1 MTAWLTLVRLGVT
14 IMKVIGLTGGIG
26 SGKSTVSQ
34 FLAELGAVIID
45 ADKVG
50 HEAFKPDTEIWREVV
65 AAFGRQILTP
75 EGDIDRGKLG
85 KIVFGSSESLAR
97 LNQIMHPRIYD
108 MVEARLE
115 EYRRQGVDVVVLEV
129 PLLLEVG
136 WTQLVDEV
144 WVTIASE
151 ATVLKRLQERT
162 GLSEPESLARIRSQ
176 MTNEER
182 VKHAGVVINNDCDL
196 TDLKA
201 RVSELWQRLHTG
213 GIGRPGEAS

>member
-1 MTAWLTLVRLGVT
+1 
-14 IMKVIGLTGGIG
+14 MKVIGLTGGIG

-50 HEAFKPDTEIWREVV
+50 HEAFKPDTELWQEVV
-65 AAFGRQILTP
+65 AAFGRQILAP

-97 LNQIMHPRIYD
+97 LNRIMHPRMYD

-115 EYRRQGVDVVVLEV
+115 EYRRQGVDVVVLEA
-129 PLLLEVG
+129 PLLLEAG
-136 WTQLVDEV
+136 WTPLVDEV
-144 WVTIASE
+144 WVTIAPE

-162 GLSEPESLARIRSQ
+162 ELSEPESLARIRSQ
-176 MTNEER
+176 MSNEER
-182 VKHAGVVINNDCDL
+182 VKHADVIINNDCDF

-201 RVSELWQRLHTG
+201 RVSELWQRLHSG
-213 GIGRPGEAS
+213 GADRHGEAS